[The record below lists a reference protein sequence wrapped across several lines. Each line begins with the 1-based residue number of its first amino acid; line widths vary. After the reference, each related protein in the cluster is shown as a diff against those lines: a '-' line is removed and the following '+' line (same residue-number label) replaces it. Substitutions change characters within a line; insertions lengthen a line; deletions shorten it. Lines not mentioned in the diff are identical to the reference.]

1 MEQIGW
7 DGRPRPA
14 DQRPLI
20 DNDNWPETL
29 EPYSDSFAGEQFM
42 GPWG

>member
-1 MEQIGW
+1 MEQLGW

-14 DQRPLI
+14 DQRRVI
-20 DNDNWPETL
+20 DNDNWPEML
-29 EPYSDSFAGEQFM
+29 EAASDNFAGEQFM